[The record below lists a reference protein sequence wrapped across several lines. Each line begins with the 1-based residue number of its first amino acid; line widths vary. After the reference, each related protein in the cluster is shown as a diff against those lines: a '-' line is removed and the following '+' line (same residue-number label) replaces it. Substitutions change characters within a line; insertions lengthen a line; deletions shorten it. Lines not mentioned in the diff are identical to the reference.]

1 MHNAADL
8 QDQLAAAGAEQYRQ
22 TYRRHGVL
30 GDLYGVSYATLT
42 ALAKRIKTDHAL
54 ANSLWESGNH
64 DARVLATMIADA
76 DRMTLRELVRWSKD
90 LDNPVLCDAYGGL
103 AARTPHARTLFD
115 RWAGSPSEWQGAC
128 AWSLVAG
135 LARTDPAMPDE
146 FFLTQL
152 DVIEREIHDRENR
165 VRYAMNGAVIGIGS
179 RNAALRRAA
188 TAAARRIGT
197 VRVDHGDTGC
207 TTPDAVPY
215 IDKIWSRKA
224 ARKT

>member
-1 MHNAADL
+1 MHNADL

-64 DARVLATMIADA
+64 DARVLAT
-76 DRMTLRELVRWSKD
+76 
-90 LDNPVLCDAYGGL
+90 
-103 AARTPHARTLFD
+103 
-115 RWAGSPSEWQGAC
+115 
-128 AWSLVAG
+128 
-135 LARTDPAMPDE
+135 
-146 FFLTQL
+146 
-152 DVIEREIHDRENR
+152 
-165 VRYAMNGAVIGIGS
+165 RYAMNGAVIGIG
-179 RNAALRRAA
+179 NAALRRAA

-207 TTPDAVPY
+207 TTPDAVAY
-215 IDKIWSRKA
+215 IDKTWSRKA
-224 ARKT
+224 AR